1 MGESEKRVK
10 DVFDRYRNF
19 VEYCDKEPILLFNE
33 ADGIIAKRST
43 NAVHAVDQMENTL
56 QNIILQE
63 METLDG
69 IMMAT
74 TNFTQNM
81 DSAFERRF
89 LYKINFHKPDCT
101 TRLQIWQSMMP
112 DLPKIDLAILAERYD
127 FSGGQMENITRKAT
141 VEHILTGQ
149 TPSLET
155 LVGLCEEEN
164 IAENRSRI
172 GF

>member
-1 MGESEKRVK
+1 
-10 DVFDRYRNF
+10 
-19 VEYCDKEPILLFNE
+19 
-33 ADGIIAKRST
+33 
-43 NAVHAVDQMENTL
+43 MENTL

-74 TNFTQNM
+74 TNLTQNM

-89 LYKINFHKPDCT
+89 LYKINFHKPDRA

-112 DLPKIDLAILAERYD
+112 DLPESDVAILAERYD
-127 FSGGQMENITRKAT
+127 LSGGQMENITRKAT

-155 LVGLCEEEN
+155 LIGLCKEEN
-164 IAENRSRI
+164 IAENRPRI